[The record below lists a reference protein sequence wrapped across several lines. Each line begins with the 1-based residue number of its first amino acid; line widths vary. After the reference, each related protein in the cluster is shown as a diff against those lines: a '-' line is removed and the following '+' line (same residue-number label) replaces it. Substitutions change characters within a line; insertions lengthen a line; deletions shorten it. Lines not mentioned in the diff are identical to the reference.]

1 MDIYPNI
8 KTEDDILKGLQYIV
22 RLRSDD
28 VEAYNNLNNVFISGR
43 KVGRIPSGSSDVITG
58 DVVGDFNVNATYAY
72 FLIDNAGTAEW
83 RRVAVGSW

>member
-1 MDIYPNI
+1 MDVYPNI
-8 KTEDDILKGLQYIV
+8 KNEDDILRGLQYIV

-43 KVGRIPSGSSDVITG
+43 KVGRIPSGSPDVIDG
-58 DVVGDFNVNATYAY
+58 DVVGDFNVNATHAY

>member
-8 KTEDDILKGLQYIV
+8 KEETDILKGLQYIV
-22 RLRSDD
+22 RLRQDD
-28 VEAYNNLNNVFISGR
+28 VNAYNNLNNQFISGR
-43 KVGRIPSGSSDVITG
+43 KVGRIPSGSSDVIDG
-58 DVVGDFNVNATYAY
+58 DVIGDFNVNATYAY